1 MRSLAPDCRLH
12 SVRVLGAGAKGA
24 GDLIL
29 TGLRHAV
36 EAGHRVISLSLST
49 TKQRFAEELHELAD
63 TAYFNRTVI
72 VASAHNLPVSSYPW
86 RFSSVISVGSH
97 EEPEALTWYANPSP
111 PVELFAR
118 GVDVE
123 VAWPG
128 GATIRCT
135 GNSFAAPHIAG
146 VAALVLAK
154 HPELTPYAAEE
165 RPPRDREQLDGRRG
179 GRMSDELA
187 AERAAAAGLLGGDE
201 ETSRQLLQ
209 SIVDVARTIFA
220 AEAASIFLHDEEADE
235 LVFEA
240 VAGRGEADLVGMRFP
255 SSTGIAGF
263 ALVTRQ
269 PLVVDDLSN
278 DPRFSRDRAASTGYV
293 PDSIVATPLLH
304 DERVLGV
311 LSVLDRARDRPFG
324 LAELELLSRFS
335 TQAAIALDLL
345 QRARTARAAL
355 GGDRDA
361 GLVGRLA
368 ALLDREDAE
377 AARQPARGA
386 RAAPRLARRR
396 AGRRRLLDSETA
408 PPGAAPLRRIGPP
421 RESRAAASPRGARP
435 RSRALDLD
443 RLIRVAEA
451 TDLATEL
458 MTLEVV
464 VGLLGDLLDLVLI
477 REPLRL
483 VRHLVAPFD
492 GGPWHGPLAY
502 TTHDCAE
509 IFPHF

>member
-1 MRSLAPDCRLH
+1 
-12 SVRVLGAGAKGA
+12 
-24 GDLIL
+24 
-29 TGLRHAV
+29 
-36 EAGHRVISLSLST
+36 
-49 TKQRFAEELHELAD
+49 
-63 TAYFNRTVI
+63 
-72 VASAHNLPVSSYPW
+72 
-86 RFSSVISVGSH
+86 
-97 EEPEALTWYANPSP
+97 
-111 PVELFAR
+111 
-118 GVDVE
+118 
-123 VAWPG
+123 
-128 GATIRCT
+128 
-135 GNSFAAPHIAG
+135 
-146 VAALVLAK
+146 
-154 HPELTPYAAEE
+154 
-165 RPPRDREQLDGRRG
+165 
-179 GRMSDELA
+179 MSDDLA

-201 ETSRQLLQ
+201 DTSRQLLQ

-368 ALLDREDAE
+368 ALLDREDTE
-377 AARQPARGA
+377 AARSLLEALEALLVSRGDA
-386 RAAPRLARRR
+386 QDT
-396 AGRRRLLDSETA
+396 AGS
-408 PPGAAPLRRIGPP
+408 
-421 RESRAAASPRGARP
+421 
-435 RSRALDLD
+435 
-443 RLIRVAEA
+443 
-451 TDLATEL
+451 
-458 MTLEVV
+458 
-464 VGLLGDLLDLVLI
+464 
-477 REPLRL
+477 
-483 VRHLVAPFD
+483 
-492 GGPWHGPLAY
+492 
-502 TTHDCAE
+502 
-509 IFPHF
+509 

>member
-1 MRSLAPDCRLH
+1 MTRCPASTAWRRP
-12 SVRVLGAGAKGA
+12 VR
-24 GDLIL
+24 
-29 TGLRHAV
+29 
-36 EAGHRVISLSLST
+36 ISLSLST

-118 GVDVE
+118 GVDV
-123 VAWPG
+123 
-128 GATIRCT
+128 
-135 GNSFAAPHIAG
+135 
-146 VAALVLAK
+146 
-154 HPELTPYAAEE
+154 
-165 RPPRDREQLDGRRG
+165 
-179 GRMSDELA
+179 
-187 AERAAAAGLLGGDE
+187 
-201 ETSRQLLQ
+201 
-209 SIVDVARTIFA
+209 ARTIFA
-220 AEAASIFLHDEEADE
+220 AEAATIFLHDEEADE

-240 VAGRGEADLVGMRFP
+240 VSGRGEEDLVGMRFP

-355 GGDRDA
+355 GGHRDA

-368 ALLDREDAE
+368 ALLDREDTE
-377 AARQPARGA
+377 AAR
-386 RAAPRLARRR
+386 
-396 AGRRRLLDSETA
+396 RLLEALEALLVSRGDAHDA
-408 PPGAAPLRRIGPP
+408 P
-421 RESRAAASPRGARP
+421 
-435 RSRALDLD
+435 
-443 RLIRVAEA
+443 
-451 TDLATEL
+451 
-458 MTLEVV
+458 
-464 VGLLGDLLDLVLI
+464 
-477 REPLRL
+477 
-483 VRHLVAPFD
+483 
-492 GGPWHGPLAY
+492 
-502 TTHDCAE
+502 
-509 IFPHF
+509 